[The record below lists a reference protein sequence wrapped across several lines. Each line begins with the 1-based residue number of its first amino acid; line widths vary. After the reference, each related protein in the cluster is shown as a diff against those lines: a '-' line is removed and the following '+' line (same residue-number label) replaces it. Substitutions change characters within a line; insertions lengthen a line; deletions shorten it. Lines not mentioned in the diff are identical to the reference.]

1 MYISILEVLNTLIK
15 SHLYP
20 FTQLMLI
27 VYTLNEIVKRFLF
40 YTYCQLQGT
49 AGISIPIIKIQ
60 IKHML
65 LVNSIDQ
72 S

>member
-40 YTYCQLQGT
+40 YT
-49 AGISIPIIKIQ
+49 
-60 IKHML
+60 
-65 LVNSIDQ
+65 
-72 S
+72 